1 MSVIDIKKDLEYTR
15 LMEQLEQYV
24 SENNKLTEEKEKEIE
39 RSMDEVEYALHEC
52 YGNKRFDKSTY
63 LKIKLQ
69 K

>member
-24 SENNKLTEEKEKEIE
+24 SENNKLTEEKEIE
-39 RSMDEVEYALHEC
+39 RSIDEVEYALHEC